1 MDIGLIKN
9 RLASIPKLNAFEF
22 VGCQI
27 YNRVFF
33 QATLFP
39 PHNLLFYVIAF
50 KLFSPVCQI
59 LQSFSFKAV
68 VFFWVSNSVPLTV
81 VLSKIC

>member
-1 MDIGLIKN
+1 VDIGLIKN
-9 RLASIPKLNAFEF
+9 RLASVPKLNAFEF

-33 QATLFP
+33 SSHSIS
-39 PHNLLFYVIAF
+39 PHNLLFHVIAF

-59 LQSFSFKAV
+59 LQSFPLKVF